1 MSDGNSV
8 GRRTFLK
15 ATGAA
20 GVASLVPFS
29 GTAAADGSLLDDA
42 FDLATDALQESLV
55 VFDSNDD
62 VDLLGDL
69 DLVNGYH
76 KFEVLPVGYTELSV
90 DQLELIAGWDEVRF
104 VQKNR
109 ELEYYNDDIR
119 EVTGTDEVQNSMG
132 YTGSSVHTAVIDS
145 GVDGLHPDLQSSLV
159 ANWRWAGNPLGE
171 PTLWVRAGPADTD
184 DNGHGTHCSGTV
196 AGDGTQSDGQFK
208 GMAPDADLTVYSAGL
223 TLLIVKAVAAYDHML
238 ARQQAGETD
247 IRVVSNS
254 YGSSNGE
261 DFNPDDALNVATWNA
276 YEQGILPVFA
286 AGNSGPGTRTLSQ
299 YAKAPNVLGVAATK
313 DDRTVTDFSS
323 RGREPSAPTS
333 NYDRQAA
340 LDNLRTYR
348 NGGSASGPLGI
359 YRLGVGAPGNAIVS
373 TMNPADPLQ
382 ATSAD
387 DGRPYYATISGTS
400 MACPATAG
408 IATLVVDAYR
418 QNNAGSPAP
427 IDVLNTVEATAND
440 VHADYEPL
448 NIGTGFVDADEAV
461 SRAEAGNLATFADVS
476 LVQY

>member
-1 MSDGNSV
+1 MSDGNNV

-20 GVASLVPFS
+20 GVASVFPFS
-29 GTAAADGSLLDDA
+29 GTAAADGSLIDDA
-42 FDLATDALQESLV
+42 FDLTTDALQETLV

-62 VDLLGDL
+62 VDLLDRL

-76 KFEVLPVGYTELSV
+76 KFEVLPIGYTELSV
-90 DQLELIAGWDEVRF
+90 EQLEAVADWDEVRY
-104 VQKNR
+104 VQKNT
-109 ELEYYNDDIR
+109 ELEYFNDDIR
-119 EVTGTDEVQNSMG
+119 AVTGVDQVQNSMG

-145 GVDGLHPDLQSSLV
+145 GVDGLHPDLTSSLV
-159 ANWRWAGNPLGE
+159 ANWRWAGNPLGS
-171 PTLWVRAGPADTD
+171 PTLWVEAGSADTD

-208 GMAPDADLTVYSAGL
+208 GMAPDASLTVYSAGA
-223 TLLIVKAVAAYDHML
+223 TILILKAVAAYDHLL
-238 ARQQAGETD
+238 ARQQSGATD

-254 YGSSNGE
+254 YGSSNGA

-276 YEQGILPVFA
+276 YEAGLLPVFA
-286 AGNSGPGTRTLSQ
+286 AGNSGPSKNTLSQ

-313 DDRTVTDFSS
+313 DDRKVTNFSS
-323 RGREPSAPTS
+323 RGRKPGAATS
-333 NYDRQAA
+333 NYDRQTA
-340 LDNLRTYR
+340 LENLRTYR
-348 NGGSASGPLGI
+348 NGGSPSGPLGI

-400 MACPATAG
+400 MACPAVAG
-408 IATLVVDAYR
+408 IATLVVDAYQ
-418 QNNAGSPAP
+418 QNNGSAPAP
-427 IDVLNTVEATAND
+427 MDVLNTIEATAND
-440 VHADYEPL
+440 VYSTYKPM

-461 SRAEAGNLATFADVS
+461 SRAEAGNLATFSDVS
-476 LVQY
+476 LVSY